1 MRNAILG
8 NRPEGLRR
16 RSPPRRVVRR
26 EAFSRSAGRAR
37 ECRGARRSLWA
48 IRRPRLALRVALC
61 CGSAPGVRGA
71 ARWTARARA
80 RNGARTDRLS
90 QSGQFDELGLLCVSH
105 YVAEAPQAFEALPD
119 GPQVG
124 GVRMARGRIASR
136 QCGSRPKEALRCHRH
151 GSVRL
156 IYGAGGHHGRRVD
169 GVDGSTT
176 MDRVAAGK
184 LPTTER
190 RDIAAQRDRRVSR
203 PVGRRAAPE
212 RRVRAGKHY

>member
-1 MRNAILG
+1 MG
-8 NRPEGLRR
+8 NSTTSVCLACRSMWRKRSR
-16 RSPPRRVVRR
+16 RSKCCPMDRKSPSTKWRPDRPP
-26 EAFSRSAGRAR
+26 
-37 ECRGARRSLWA
+37 LTKWA
-48 IRRPRLALRVALC
+48 IRRTRLALRVAV
-61 CGSAPGVRGA
+61 CGGSVSGVRGA
-71 ARWTARARA
+71 ARWTASGRGED
-80 RNGARTDRLS
+80 GA
-90 QSGQFDELGLLCVSH
+90 
-105 YVAEAPQAFEALPD
+105 
-119 GPQVG
+119 
-124 GVRMARGRIASR
+124 GRITSR

-203 PVGRRAAPE
+203 PVARRAAPE
-212 RRVRAGKHY
+212 RRARARKHY

>member
-1 MRNAILG
+1 MDRK
-8 NRPEGLRR
+8 
-16 RSPPRRVVRR
+16 SPSTKWR
-26 EAFSRSAGRAR
+26 
-37 ECRGARRSLWA
+37 
-48 IRRPRLALRVALC
+48 
-61 CGSAPGVRGA
+61 
-71 ARWTARARA
+71 
-80 RNGARTDRLS
+80 RTDRLS
-90 QSGQFDELGLLCVSH
+90 QSGQFDDLDLLCVSH
-105 YVAEAPQAFEALPD
+105 YVAEAPQEFEALPD

-136 QCGSRPKEALRCHRH
+136 QCGSRPKETLRCHRH

-190 RDIAAQRDRRVSR
+190 RDIAAQRDRSVSR

-212 RRVRAGKHY
+212 RRARARKHY

>member
-1 MRNAILG
+1 MDRK
-8 NRPEGLRR
+8 
-16 RSPPRRVVRR
+16 SPSTKWR
-26 EAFSRSAGRAR
+26 
-37 ECRGARRSLWA
+37 
-48 IRRPRLALRVALC
+48 
-61 CGSAPGVRGA
+61 
-71 ARWTARARA
+71 
-80 RNGARTDRLS
+80 RTDRLS
-90 QSGQFDELGLLCVSH
+90 QSGQFDDLDLLCVSH
-105 YVAEAPQAFEALPD
+105 YVAEAPQEFEALPD

-184 LPTTER
+184 LWC
-190 RDIAAQRDRRVSR
+190 
-203 PVGRRAAPE
+203 
-212 RRVRAGKHY
+212 

>member
-1 MRNAILG
+1 MEPVCSKSLG
-8 NRPEGLRR
+8 VLLQAALAFSGGTSIVCGRFGDLGFCRSVGLR
-16 RSPPRRVVRR
+16 
-26 EAFSRSAGRAR
+26 SA
-37 ECRGARRSLWA
+37 L
-48 IRRPRLALRVALC
+48 
-61 CGSAPGVRGA
+61 GVRGA

-105 YVAEAPQAFEALPD
+105 YVAEAPQEFEALLD

-169 GVDGSTT
+169 GVEGLLWEAVCPCVKLTLRTCGPSGS
-176 MDRVAAGK
+176 ASNA
-184 LPTTER
+184 
-190 RDIAAQRDRRVSR
+190 
-203 PVGRRAAPE
+203 
-212 RRVRAGKHY
+212 